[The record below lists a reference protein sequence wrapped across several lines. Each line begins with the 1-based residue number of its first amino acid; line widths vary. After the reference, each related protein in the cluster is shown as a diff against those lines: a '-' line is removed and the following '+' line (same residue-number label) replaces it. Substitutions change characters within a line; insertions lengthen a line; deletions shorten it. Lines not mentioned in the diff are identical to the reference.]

1 MFYVTW
7 RRFAAFEGM
16 ILTGEAKFP
25 PTDHFHAEN
34 TGPKYFPGMSET
46 ISEATGSIKKYI
58 AMM

>member
-7 RRFAAFEGM
+7 RHFAAFEGM

-46 ISEATGSIKKYI
+46 IS
-58 AMM
+58 